1 MKIIHVIAAIDP
13 KYGGLQAVAMRL
25 AAAQAGLGLDVH
37 IVSHGDAA
45 IEAQVKEIGRSIPH
59 FEHVHWHLLP
69 PAGSMETLFCFSGR
83 RVLNA
88 LLKDASFMHI
98 HGVWEPFLL
107 YASKLARAAGVPYCI
122 CPAGMLDH
130 WSLRQRS
137 WKKKIALMLCY
148 RKMLNEAAFLHLLNI
163 DEMAA
168 VAPLK
173 FHARNLIIPNGVFA
187 EEFDPLPARGHF
199 KRKIALAHGRRY
211 ILFLSR
217 LHVKKGI
224 DILASAFAAICETYV
239 DVDLVVAGPPG
250 GAEGQFMHLVNKLN
264 IRNRVFMVGAIYGEA
279 KLQAMV
285 DADCFCLPSRQEGFS
300 MAITEA
306 LACATPVVITDQ
318 CHFPEVGSADAGV
331 IVAVDAAE
339 VAKGLATVL
348 SNPAKARTMGEN
360 GRRLVLEKFTWPSIA
375 QATLEGYRLSALEA
389 AAS

>member
-83 RVLNA
+83 RVLKA

-130 WSLRQRS
+130 WSLGQRS
-137 WKKKIALMLCY
+137 CKKKIALMLCY

-239 DVDLVVAGPPG
+239 DVDLVVAGPPS

>member
-37 IVSHGDAA
+37 LVSHGDAA

-83 RVLNA
+83 RVLKA

-318 CHFPEVGSADAGV
+318 CHFPEVGSADAGI